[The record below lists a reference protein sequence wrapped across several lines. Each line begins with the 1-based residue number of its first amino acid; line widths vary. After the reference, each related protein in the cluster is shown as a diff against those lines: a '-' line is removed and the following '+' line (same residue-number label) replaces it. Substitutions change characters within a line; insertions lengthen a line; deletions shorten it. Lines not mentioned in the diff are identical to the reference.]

1 MYPLLPIIAFV
12 LLTLLVLSY
21 KTGVRL
27 AMLIAA
33 IICGLILVAMTE
45 LLSLFHLVTFGG
57 LLTSWLIVILIIIVL
72 LIRRGYIWCVDN
84 ADVLFEDEIHEQ
96 DIHMAFNALAHFNI
110 FIFVMSLPSF
120 VLLFQNFIDHIRGK
134 ELIDEDEEEQL

>member
-1 MYPLLPIIAFV
+1 MVILPILSFI
-12 LLTLLVLSY
+12 LLTILVLSY
-21 KTGVRL
+21 DTGLRR

-33 IICGLILVAMTE
+33 VVSGLLLVGMTE

-57 LLTSWLIVILIIIVL
+57 LVTSWLIVISITIVL
-72 LIRRGYIWCVDN
+72 LIRRGYLWCVDN
-84 ADVLFEDEIHEQ
+84 ADILFEDEIHEQ

-120 VLLFQNFIDHIRGK
+120 VLLFQNFIDHVRGR
-134 ELIDEDEEEQL
+134 EDEQL

>member
-1 MYPLLPIIAFV
+1 
-12 LLTLLVLSY
+12 
-21 KTGVRL
+21 
-27 AMLIAA
+27 MLIAA
-33 IICGLILVAMTE
+33 VVSGLLLVGMTE

-57 LLTSWLIVILIIIVL
+57 LVTSWLIVISITIVL
-72 LIRRGYIWCVDN
+72 LIRRGYLWCVDN
-84 ADVLFEDEIHEQ
+84 ADILFEDEIHEQ

-120 VLLFQNFIDHIRGK
+120 VLLFQNFIDHVRGR